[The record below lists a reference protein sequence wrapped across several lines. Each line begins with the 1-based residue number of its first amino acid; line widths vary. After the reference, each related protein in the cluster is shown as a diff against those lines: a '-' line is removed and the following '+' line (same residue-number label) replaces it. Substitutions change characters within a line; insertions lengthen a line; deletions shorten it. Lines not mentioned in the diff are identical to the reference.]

1 MTLTATPGLETFAKV
16 CALHDGTTNPGE
28 KAAAAIKMQT
38 LARKAG
44 MSVAEAMSKLDAPE
58 PQPRSQAQ
66 AAANAFNDFFNTPEM
81 RARRAAR
88 EVERLA
94 RCAELLREYG
104 SEDAVFADTPREAAC
119 RSACKPLMNR
129 DPRPEWRDCYD
140 LDGWNGIG
148 QEKMPAS
155 VREAV
160 SQAWP
165 LPETVA
171 AAWAEFKSADDL
183 DRARCA
189 FEPAYSPHSW
199 AEARR
204 IVLEGLLDTLAA
216 RSVSDLRARLSWLDY
231 WEEIEVQRNADGRRA
246 VLAALRA
253 DIEHMGQRLR
263 DQDAETAP
271 VQDGQQGAA
280 PDADPSCPPDLKV
293 PKATVQSGHDKGGPQ
308 SGHPLRRTNADKRR
322 DVLALLD
329 IGKSDNAPLTDR
341 EIARQAGVSPT
352 TVGAIRRARP

>member
-1 MTLTATPGLETFAKV
+1 MTAGLETFAKV
-16 CALHDGTTNPGE
+16 RALHDRTTNPGE

-44 MSVAEAMSKLDAPE
+44 MSVAEAVSKLDAPE
-58 PQPRSQAQ
+58 LRPRGQAQ
-66 AAANAFNDFFNTPEM
+66 AAADAFNDFFNTPEM
-81 RARRAAR
+81 RVRRAAR

-119 RSACKPLMNR
+119 RSACKPLMNH

-165 LPETVA
+165 LPKTVA
-171 AAWAEFKSADDL
+171 AAWAEFKNADDL
-183 DRARCA
+183 ERARCA

-199 AEARR
+199 VEARR

-231 WEEIEVQRNADGRRA
+231 WEEIEVQRNSDGRRA
-246 VLAALRA
+246 VLATLRA
-253 DIEHMGQRLR
+253 DIERMGQRLR
-263 DQDAETAP
+263 DQDADTAP
-271 VQDGQQGAA
+271 VQDGHY
-280 PDADPSCPPDLKV
+280 PDLDDGLKPPSAQPV
-293 PKATVQSGHDKGGPQ
+293 H
-308 SGHPLRRTNADKRR
+308 SGHPRRTNADKRR
-322 DVLALLD
+322 DVLALLN

-341 EIARQAGVSPT
+341 EIARRAGVSPT
-352 TVGAIRRARP
+352 TVGAIRRAQPGGAPSSTG